1 MYIFFLLED
10 SGLFQR
16 VPILSEE
23 EPRILILENLLW

>member
-1 MYIFFLLED
+1 MYIFVLED

-23 EPRILILENLLW
+23 EPRILILENSLW